1 MITSKGLPAYFD
13 HKDFYPVSIVAIK
26 NDQAVSSAS
35 GPICPQRRGTNWQDV
50 HVRCKR
56 AVPALQCTKHLSWT
70 RQLTKYAIVSP
81 RTTVIP
87 VTGITCCIHMV
98 LWPFYGMK
106 NLNSSSIA
114 VQSRFSA
121 RLTTVSILAI
131 CTSLNHSERNDSF
144 SFARNCCLN
153 SSAGSSA
160 GFCKIVFCKIRY
172 IKGVV

>member
-1 MITSKGLPAYFD
+1 M
-13 HKDFYPVSIVAIK
+13 AIK

-35 GPICPQRRGTNWQDV
+35 GPICPQRRGTHWQDV

-56 AVPALQCTKHLSWT
+56 AVPALQCAKYLSRT
-70 RQLTKYAIVSP
+70 GQLTKNALVSP
-81 RTTVIP
+81 RNTIIP
-87 VTGITCCIHMV
+87 VTGITCCIQMV
-98 LWPFYGMK
+98 LCPSYGMK
-106 NLNSSSIA
+106 NLNSSGMA
-114 VQSRFSA
+114 AQSRISA

-131 CTSLNHSERNDSF
+131 CTSLNPSERNDSF

-172 IKGVV
+172 IKGFV